1 METVTEITNAE
12 YVSTNQ
18 LDILD
23 AAMINC
29 NPSYCHTPLQEVTPW
44 LNQ

>member
-1 METVTEITNAE
+1 METVTEIINAE

-29 NPSYCHTPLQEVTPW
+29 NPSYGHTPLQEVTP
-44 LNQ
+44 